1 MACGFSI
8 KEEEKLKQFRKKI
21 SGLAAK
27 ALDSS
32 ALIPKLKIE
41 MELSFSLINLDLAQ
55 KINSLAPYGQN
66 NPQPRFVSYNLRLD
80 DIVIMG
86 LDSQHIKLRLS
97 AVDPETQATQS
108 FWAIAFGAAQNYKY
122 FKTGDMVDLVYYLEI
137 NEFNGRREPQLKIV
151 DIRMS
156 EGSVV

>member
-1 MACGFSI
+1 MACGFSV
-8 KEEEKLKQFRKKI
+8 KEEEKLEQFREKI

-27 ALDSS
+27 ALDSA

-41 MELSFSLINLDLAQ
+41 MELPFSLVSLDLAQ

-80 DIVIMG
+80 DIAIMG
-86 LDSQHIKLRLS
+86 SDNQHIKLRLS
-97 AVDPETQATQS
+97 AVDPETQEARS

-122 FKTGDMVDLVYYLEI
+122 FKAGDLVDLVYYLEI

-156 EGSVV
+156 ENN